1 MSNRYKYTRKLIGL
15 IDQFPVYYKAFK
27 EKYQHRML
35 IFLFFMVLSSIFW
48 FIRALNEQYEA
59 EITYPI
65 KYTKFPPNKMLVGKL
80 PDKLTLKVQAT
91 GINIFAHKFPL
102 KIKALKFNIESFS
115 LQESGNNSFY
125 ILTKQIKEYVSE
137 DLENMKI
144 LNIYPDTLFFRF
156 TNVVTRKIAVKA
168 DFQNFDYMLAKQY
181 TLNGKISSIP
191 DSIIATGP
199 QLVLDTLKCVYTEP
213 ISLKNLTDTAL
224 KSYNLKKIDQLEFN
238 KRKVKILIP
247 VDKFTETSMTSTI
260 YTINVPDTLNLK
272 TFPNTA
278 KVTYR
283 VSLSNYDRVNTNM
296 IQPFVDYT
304 FIGKSISSMLKVQLI
319 DTPQFIYDIRIDPGS
334 VEYLIERN
342 D

>member
-1 MSNRYKYTRKLIGL
+1 MSNRYKYTRKLISL
-15 IDQFPVYYKAFK
+15 IDQFPAYYKIFK
-27 EKYQHRML
+27 EKYQRRVL
-35 IFLFFMVLSSIFW
+35 VFLFFMVLSSIFW

-59 EITYPI
+59 EITYPV
-65 KYTKFPPNKMLVGKL
+65 KYTKFPPNKMVIGKL

-125 ILTKQIKEYVSE
+125 ILTKQIKDYVSE

-144 LNIYPDTLFFRF
+144 LDIYPDTLHFRF

-168 DFQNFDYMLAKQY
+168 DFQNINNILAKQY

-199 QLVLDTLKCVYTEP
+199 QLVLDTLKCVYTEQ
-213 ISLKNLTDTAL
+213 ISLRNLTDSVL
-224 KSYNLKKIDQLEFN
+224 KSYNLQKVDQLEFN
-238 KRKVKILIP
+238 KKKVKILIP
-247 VDKFTETSMTSTI
+247 VDKFTETSVTRNIT
-260 YTINVPDTLNLK
+260 TINVPDTLTLK
-272 TFPNTA
+272 TFPNTT

-283 VSLSNYDRVNTNM
+283 VSLSRYDNVNTNM
-296 IQPFVDYT
+296 IEPYVDYSS
-304 FIGKSISSMLKVQLI
+304 IGKSISSMLKVQLV
-319 DTPQFIYDIRIDPGS
+319 DTPRYIYDIRIEPGS
-334 VEYLIERN
+334 VEYLIEKN